1 MINRW
6 LYKSIYIPSHLV
18 KLGVKNARGYR
29 GLCTSA
35 VTPLVYKKDDC
46 TPSAVKNFQ
55 PVYQWLRTGDSKV
68 SINEENSFPVMCA
81 GLFIPFLPKMMLK
94 FETIVPYEVAQE
106 LQLTSHVTYFK
117 DRLELRLYW
126 TIPCSTL
133 KLNPA
138 RFEDFSGV
146 SFQNEYIVR
155 QNDGAKRMSI
165 FSERFSF
172 DGEPKGVMV
181 LKCVK
186 RHTFQCSTPFN
197 LKERTEFTGG
207 PIKCEVIDISE
218 LGLFLLVDD
227 INKDPY
233 NYALT
238 DFEKESYELSVT
250 FKHSVLM
257 CIRTLAWIT
266 RQLNIQL
273 PSPSI
278 YRKMSEGESWKGE
291 IDESLVL
298 SALEERFEKH
308 FEKHLER
315 EDEKKK

>member
-1 MINRW
+1 MSN
-6 LYKSIYIPSHLV
+6 
-18 KLGVKNARGYR
+18 
-29 GLCTSA
+29 
-35 VTPLVYKKDDC
+35 
-46 TPSAVKNFQ
+46 
-55 PVYQWLRTGDSKV
+55 
-68 SINEENSFPVMCA
+68 
-81 GLFIPFLPKMMLK
+81 
-94 FETIVPYEVAQE
+94 
-106 LQLTSHVTYFK
+106 
-117 DRLELRLYW
+117 
-126 TIPCSTL
+126 
-133 KLNPA
+133 
-138 RFEDFSGV
+138 
-146 SFQNEYIVR
+146 IVR

-172 DGEPKGVMV
+172 DGETKGVMV

-266 RQLNIQL
+266 RQLNLHQ
-273 PSPSI
+273 
-278 YRKMSEGESWKGE
+278 MSEGESWKGE